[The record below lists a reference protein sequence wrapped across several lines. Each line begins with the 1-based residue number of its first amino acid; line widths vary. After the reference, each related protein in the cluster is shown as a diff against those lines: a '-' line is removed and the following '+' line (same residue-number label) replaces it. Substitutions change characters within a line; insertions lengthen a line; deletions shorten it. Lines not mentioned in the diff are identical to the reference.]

1 MRRRPAPSP
10 PLASPARPA
19 NILEFIAQYLE
30 QEPSPAQK
38 ALLSAIY
45 GLPLEVVDELPAAWL
60 ERQFL
65 DALYGLPTLTAA
77 IGPYHHF
84 TLRRDPPKGHQAD
97 ITVVCG
103 RRSGKTGY
111 IGIPIALYEALLGG
125 HEAHLRRGERATI
138 PIIAQ
143 DKEIA
148 GETLATLLALVTG
161 TPALRAELQRET
173 AGLVLFKNRVQVQV
187 KACNFRATRGLHIPV
202 AILDEIGV
210 WNVEGVNPDR
220 AVVESLR
227 PAMATFPRR
236 RLVKLS
242 SPWAKAGI
250 LWDDFE
256 RGWGTEDTRTLLWK
270 APTWYMNPTI
280 PADYFVAEHDR
291 DPDIARREYGAEF
304 SEPIDAFL
312 PWQSIKDAV
321 DEKVVERSPNKDR
334 QYRVAVDVAF
344 RTDSTVLCL
353 CHREGDRVLVDVW
366 REWRPVRGK
375 VVLSL
380 ESLAKQVA
388 LVCRLYGV
396 RNVVGDQFC
405 AEPVREAFRRRGL
418 AFSEVAFTA
427 RRWRRQTPDD
437 RREVGASKVDIF
449 GAMKTLLLQGRLR
462 LVDVPEGARQLR
474 NLEVKRSFSGNEQ
487 IGAPAGQHDDYAAA
501 LALACWQCWRADE
514 WRARAVTVRRTGPL
528 LTDQQVITSQ
538 RELPDVQGQRHPL
551 EEDLVEQ
558 ASTIGAGMR
567 WLRSS

>member
-1 MRRRPAPSP
+1 MRRRPAPLP
-10 PLASPARPA
+10 PPVPPRPA
-19 NILEFIAQYLE
+19 NILEFIAKYLE
-30 QEPSPAQK
+30 QEPSPAQR
-38 ALLSAIY
+38 ALLAAIY
-45 GLPLEVVDELPAAWL
+45 NLPLEPLVELPAEWL

-97 ITVVCG
+97 VTVVCG

-125 HEAHLRRGERATI
+125 HESYLRRGERATI

-220 AVVESLR
+220 AVVDSLR
-227 PAMATFPRR
+227 PAMATFPNR
-236 RLVKLS
+236 RLIKLS
-242 SPWAKAGI
+242 TPWAKAGI

-256 RGWGTEDTRTLLWK
+256 RGWSTDDHRVLLWR
-270 APTWYMNPTI
+270 APTWYMNPTV
-280 PADYFVAEHDR
+280 PADYFVQEHER

-304 SEPIDAFL
+304 SEPIDSFL
-312 PWQSIKDAV
+312 PWQQIKDAV
-321 DEKVVERSPNKDR
+321 DQGVVERPPNKER

-344 RTDSTVLCL
+344 KTDSTTLCV
-353 CHREGDRVLVDVW
+353 CHREKDAVIVDVW

-388 LVCRLYGV
+388 LVCHLYGC
-396 RNVVGDQFC
+396 RNVAGDQFA

-418 AFSEVAFTA
+418 TFSEIAFTA
-427 RRWRRQTPDD
+427 RRWRRQTPDN

-449 GAMKTLLLQGRLR
+449 GAMKTLILQGRLR
-462 LVDVPEGARQLR
+462 LPDVPEGARQLR
-474 NLEVKRSFSGNEQ
+474 NLEVKHSFSGNEQ
-487 IGAPAGQHDDYAAA
+487 IGAPAGQHDDYAAS

-514 WRARAVTVRRTGPL
+514 WRARDVVVRRTGPL
-528 LTDQQVITSQ
+528 LTDQQVVTSGN
-538 RELPDVQGQRHPL
+538 ELPRVEGQRHPL
-551 EEDLVEQ
+551 EEDQVEQ
-558 ASTIGAGMR
+558 AASIGLGMS
-567 WLRSS
+567 WLRG